1 MRKIKTKITLEEG
14 CSIHPS
20 LPTYKSKDAAGCDLC
35 YCGETPINLSKGI
48 KDLKKQLMDIV
59 EDFREKY
66 DAIQVVV
73 DIEMY
78 KWDTDDNCCDVS
90 IKV

>member
-1 MRKIKTKITLEEG
+1 MEKPEPGLLDCMPELK
-14 CSIHPS
+14 
-20 LPTYKSKDAAGCDLC
+20 AAVD
-35 YCGETPINLSKGI
+35 LSKGI

-73 DIEMY
+73 DIETY
-78 KWDTDDNCCDVS
+78 KWDKDDNCCDVS

>member
-1 MRKIKTKITLEEG
+1 ME
-14 CSIHPS
+14 
-20 LPTYKSKDAAGCDLC
+20 KDRH
-35 YCGETPINLSKGI
+35 GI
-48 KDLKKQLMDIV
+48 LDCMPELKHAVDMNDDIRNLKKQLMQIV
-59 EDFREKY
+59 EDFRKKY
-66 DAIQVVV
+66 DAIHVVV

>member
-1 MRKIKTKITLEEG
+1 MRTCWSKMNFDMEKKKPGILDCMPELKAAVDL
-14 CSIHPS
+14 
-20 LPTYKSKDAAGCDLC
+20 SKD
-35 YCGETPINLSKGI
+35 I
-48 KDLKKQLMDIV
+48 KELKKQLMDIV

-66 DAIQVVV
+66 DAIHVVV

-78 KWDTDDNCCDVS
+78 KFDKCDNCCDVS

>member
-1 MRKIKTKITLEEG
+1 MKKKEPGILDCMPELKAAVDM
-14 CSIHPS
+14 
-20 LPTYKSKDAAGCDLC
+20 SKD
-35 YCGETPINLSKGI
+35 IKG
-48 KDLKKQLMDIV
+48 LKKQLMDIV

-78 KWDTDDNCCDVS
+78 KWDKDDNCCDVS

>member
-1 MRKIKTKITLEEG
+1 MMEKPQTGILDCMPELK
-14 CSIHPS
+14 
-20 LPTYKSKDAAGCDLC
+20 AAVDLS
-35 YCGETPINLSKGI
+35 NGI

-66 DAIQVVV
+66 DAIQVFV

-78 KWDTDDNCCDVS
+78 KWDKCDNCCDVS

>member
-1 MRKIKTKITLEEG
+1 M
-14 CSIHPS
+14 
-20 LPTYKSKDAAGCDLC
+20 SKEQPGILDCMPELKAAVDM
-35 YCGETPINLSKGI
+35 SKGI

-78 KWDTDDNCCDVS
+78 KWDKCDNCCDVF

>member
-1 MRKIKTKITLEEG
+1 ME
-14 CSIHPS
+14 
-20 LPTYKSKDAAGCDLC
+20 KDRH
-35 YCGETPINLSKGI
+35 GI
-48 KDLKKQLMDIV
+48 LDCMPELKRAVDMNGDIRNLKKQLMQIV
-59 EDFREKY
+59 EDFRKKY
-66 DAIQVVV
+66 DAIHVVV

>member
-1 MRKIKTKITLEEG
+1 MENDR
-14 CSIHPS
+14 H
-20 LPTYKSKDAAGCDLC
+20 
-35 YCGETPINLSKGI
+35 GI
-48 KDLKKQLMDIV
+48 LDCMPELKRAVDMNGDIRNLKKQLMQIV
-59 EDFREKY
+59 EDFRKKY
-66 DAIQVVV
+66 DAIHVVV

>member
-1 MRKIKTKITLEEG
+1 MKKKEPGILDCMPELKTAVNM
-14 CSIHPS
+14 
-20 LPTYKSKDAAGCDLC
+20 SKD
-35 YCGETPINLSKGI
+35 IKG
-48 KDLKKQLMDIV
+48 LKKQLMDIV

-66 DAIQVVV
+66 DAIHVVV

-78 KWDTDDNCCDVS
+78 KFDKCDNCCDVS

>member
-1 MRKIKTKITLEEG
+1 MMEKPQTGILDCMPELK
-14 CSIHPS
+14 
-20 LPTYKSKDAAGCDLC
+20 AAVDM
-35 YCGETPINLSKGI
+35 SKGI

-66 DAIQVVV
+66 DAIHVVV

-78 KWDTDDNCCDVS
+78 KWDKCDNCCDVS
-90 IKV
+90 IKI

>member
-1 MRKIKTKITLEEG
+1 MKKPE
-14 CSIHPS
+14 P
-20 LPTYKSKDAAGCDLC
+20 
-35 YCGETPINLSKGI
+35 GI
-48 KDLKKQLMDIV
+48 LDCMPELKRAVDMSGDIRNLKKQLMQIV
-59 EDFREKY
+59 EDFRKKY

>member
-1 MRKIKTKITLEEG
+1 MMEKQKTGILDCMPELK
-14 CSIHPS
+14 
-20 LPTYKSKDAAGCDLC
+20 AAVD
-35 YCGETPINLSKGI
+35 LSKGI

-78 KWDTDDNCCDVS
+78 KWDKCDNCCDVS

>member
-1 MRKIKTKITLEEG
+1 MEKPEPGLLDCMPELK
-14 CSIHPS
+14 
-20 LPTYKSKDAAGCDLC
+20 AAVDMSGD
-35 YCGETPINLSKGI
+35 IRN
-48 KDLKKQLMDIV
+48 LKKQLMGIV
-59 EDFREKY
+59 EDFRKKY

>member
-1 MRKIKTKITLEEG
+1 ME
-14 CSIHPS
+14 
-20 LPTYKSKDAAGCDLC
+20 KDRH
-35 YCGETPINLSKGI
+35 GI
-48 KDLKKQLMDIV
+48 LDCMPELKHAVDMNGDIRNLKKQLMQIV
-59 EDFREKY
+59 EDFRKKY
-66 DAIQVVV
+66 DAIHVVV

>member
-1 MRKIKTKITLEEG
+1 MDKQDTGILDCMPELK
-14 CSIHPS
+14 
-20 LPTYKSKDAAGCDLC
+20 AAVD
-35 YCGETPINLSKGI
+35 LSKGI

-73 DIEMY
+73 DVEMY
-78 KWDTDDNCCDVS
+78 KWDKCDNCCDVL

>member
-1 MRKIKTKITLEEG
+1 MMEKPQNGILDCMPELKEAV
-14 CSIHPS
+14 
-20 LPTYKSKDAAGCDLC
+20 D
-35 YCGETPINLSKGI
+35 LSKGI

-78 KWDTDDNCCDVS
+78 KWDKCDNCCDVS

>member
-1 MRKIKTKITLEEG
+1 MMEKQQTGILDCMPELK
-14 CSIHPS
+14 
-20 LPTYKSKDAAGCDLC
+20 AAVD
-35 YCGETPINLSKGI
+35 LSKGI
-48 KDLKKQLMDIV
+48 KDLKKQLMGIV
-59 EDFREKY
+59 EDFRKKY

-78 KWDTDDNCCDVS
+78 KWDADDNCCDVS

>member
-1 MRKIKTKITLEEG
+1 MPELKKAVDM
-14 CSIHPS
+14 S
-20 LPTYKSKDAAGCDLC
+20 
-35 YCGETPINLSKGI
+35 GEIS
-48 KDLKKQLMDIV
+48 DLKKQLMGIV
-59 EDFREKY
+59 EDFRKKY

>member
-1 MRKIKTKITLEEG
+1 MRAGRRLLKAEG
-14 CSIHPS
+14 PDSDNCSAES
-20 LPTYKSKDAAGCDLC
+20 LRNADSVKALRLC
-35 YCGETPINLSKGI
+35 LS
-48 KDLKKQLMDIV
+48 LQIV
-59 EDFREKY
+59 EDFRKKY
-66 DAIQVVV
+66 DAIHVVV

>member
-1 MRKIKTKITLEEG
+1 MDKHESGILDCMPELK
-14 CSIHPS
+14 
-20 LPTYKSKDAAGCDLC
+20 AAVEMSGD
-35 YCGETPINLSKGI
+35 IRN
-48 KDLKKQLMDIV
+48 LKKQLMQIV
-59 EDFREKY
+59 EDFRKKH
-66 DAIQVVV
+66 DAIHVVV